1 MGFVRGVEIS
11 RPAALQS
18 KIFVSVL
25 VLVLKF
31 RFREFG
37 QRNESDLGSDPD
49 LDSDWVHG
57 AFSAIEERLFKT
69 GRQTER
75 RADRSTLE

>member
-25 VLVLKF
+25 VLVLMF

-37 QRNESDLGSDPD
+37 QRNESDLGSD
-49 LDSDWVHG
+49 LDSDWMHG
-57 AFSAIEERLFKT
+57 AFSAIAERLFKT

>member
-37 QRNESDLGSDPD
+37 QRNESDLDSD
-49 LDSDWVHG
+49 LDSDWMHG
-57 AFSAIEERLFKT
+57 AFSAIAERLFKT